1 VPENVHDVASARKD
15 GTPPTIDVC
24 VASYKRPELLAKLL
38 QALLAQETGGEL
50 RFRIIVADN
59 DAEGS
64 AEPVVRSFRGR
75 GVELLYGV
83 EPEQSVSLARNKSLS
98 LATAELIATTDDD
111 LLPDRRWL
119 VTLHRALRAYGAD
132 VVHGPV
138 LAEFLPGTPAH
149 IRECPVF
156 NRPDPP
162 TGSTSDYVFT
172 TASSLFRRALVA
184 HLEAPFDPRFGRT
197 SGEDSAFFNALEK
210 REARMI
216 WCHEARVIGP
226 VPAARANLRW
236 LIKRRF
242 RYGNTQ
248 PTNGAKP
255 IAVGEVRAAGGDVVK
270 LLFAAPCL
278 LLAGLVV
285 RRHHDEGM
293 KGLQRIR
300 LYVAFLLGVVAHHA
314 SFRYEEYRPR

>member
-1 VPENVHDVASARKD
+1 VPGSVHDTAARTD
-15 GTPPTIDVC
+15 GPLPTVDVC
-24 VASYKRPELLAKLL
+24 VASYKRPELLANLL
-38 QALLAQETGGEL
+38 QALIAQETDGEL

-59 DAEGS
+59 DAARS

-75 GVELLYGV
+75 GVDLLYGV
-83 EPEQSVSLARNKSLS
+83 EPEQSISLARNKSLS
-98 LATAELIATTDDD
+98 LATADLIATTDDD

-119 VTLHRALRAYGAD
+119 VTLYRALRAYGAD

-138 LAEFLPGTPAH
+138 LPEFLPGTPAY

-162 TGSTSDYVFT
+162 TGATSGYVYT

-184 HLEAPFDPRFGRT
+184 HLDAPFDPRFGRT
-197 SGEDSAFFNALEK
+197 GGEDSAFFNALEK
-210 REARMI
+210 RSARMV

-226 VPAARANLRW
+226 IPAARANLRW

-248 PTNGAKP
+248 PINGAKP
-255 IAVGEVRAAGGDVVK
+255 IAGGEVRAAGRDVVK
-270 LLFAAPCL
+270 LLVAVPCR
-278 LLAGLVV
+278 LLAGLFV
-285 RRHHDEGM
+285 RRQHDEGM
-293 KGLQRIR
+293 KGLQRIL
-300 LYVAFLLGVVAHHA
+300 LYVAFLLGVLAHHA
-314 SFRYEEYRPR
+314 NVRYEEYRPR